1 MTKERLQQLTAHY
14 NAYVQSFA
22 DANGALP
29 AMMQLKVEHTHR
41 VVEDARRIMAG
52 EGWGLEDVELG
63 EVAALLHDTARYSQF
78 KTFKTFKDS
87 DSFDHAG
94 RAVKIIHEQGW
105 LDELAKSERDA
116 ILTAVAVH
124 NKREIPA
131 AVHGKALQMAWL
143 VRDADKLDILHL
155 LEKAVNDGSLERNP
169 EIAWGLQMKGIPD
182 ARLMEAVEAGH
193 TVSYD
198 WIHCFADFVLIQV
211 GWLNG
216 GLQYRSSVRLV
227 QERRVLEFREDF
239 LNRLT
244 DNHPGVSRCC
254 SAARAWLE
262 SSSKVLKF

>member
-1 MTKERLQQLTAHY
+1 MISEQFLNELTAVY
-14 NAYVQSFA
+14 TAYVRSFQ
-22 DANGALP
+22 DENGALP

-105 LDELAKSERDA
+105 LAELAKSERDA

-131 AVHGKALQMAWL
+131 AIDGKALQIAWL

-155 LEKAVNDGSLERNP
+155 LEQAVKDGSLERNP

-182 ARLMEAVEAGH
+182 VRLMEAVEAGQ

-227 QERRVLEFREDF
+227 QARRALEFREAF

-244 DNHPGVSRCC
+244 ENHPSVSRCC
-254 SAARAWLE
+254 SAARAWL
-262 SSSKVLKF
+262 SAIQHS